1 MRQQKA
7 QPMQISSFQIVNY
20 KSYRDSGELQLSTGF
35 NVLVGQNNAGKSTL
49 LEALGLKFASK
60 PHRSLSALPR
70 VTSPVNPTSSAKA
83 ALTVTR
89 EELKDILLSI
99 NGPFFVPVPDD
110 FRSRGVEAAGEVLGR
125 ILSLPSIS
133 FQFSL
138 VAPAGQTA
146 GFQIERFP
154 THGIYQAQLDSGGN
168 AAHYIYIVSPTADR
182 LNFTYSSNVGTNAAM
197 HEFGIAVSSY
207 LRERIYSFRAERF
220 NVGVSS
226 VGIRNVLESNAAN
239 LPEVLSVLQGN
250 NPSLFAK
257 FNEYVRQIFPTVYQ
271 ISVRNVSSNQLEVIV
286 WTENPSSQRD
296 DLAVPLAES
305 GTGVGQVL
313 AILYVVL
320 TSQFSRTILIDEP
333 SSFLHPA
340 AARKLIEIL
349 KVNFPIHQYI
359 VATHSP
365 EIIRTAD
372 PTTLFMV
379 RLEGRESKFERLD
392 SKSVKDQGKC
402 LLEVGARLS
411 DVFGSDEII
420 WVEGDTEEVCYRLI
434 VQHLLKKPLLGRAIV
449 AVRNVGDLEGKRP
462 SAKMIWEI
470 YSQLSKNNALIP
482 PAIAFAFDREQRTQ
496 IERDDLASRTS
507 GKVKFLPRRM
517 YENFL
522 LVPEAIQAVL
532 STLPSFQEASPT
544 VEKVKEWLETNGGKR
559 AYIDEPT
566 ERIDITSKNW
576 LEKVNGAKLLRDLFA
591 QLSENREEFHKTVH
605 SVQLTEW
612 LIEKIPDSLA
622 EMKDFLGSI
631 LSV

>member
-1 MRQQKA
+1 
-7 QPMQISSFQIVNY
+7 MQISTFQLVNY
-20 KSYRDSGELQLSTGF
+20 KSYRDSGELKFSRGF
-35 NVLVGQNNAGKSTL
+35 NVLLGQNNAGKSTL
-49 LEALGLKFASK
+49 LETLGLKFPSR
-60 PHRSLSALPR
+60 PHKSLSALPR
-70 VTSPVNPTSSAKA
+70 FTSPVNPTSSAKV
-83 ALTVTR
+83 ALTLTG
-89 EELKDILLSI
+89 EEIKDILLSI
-99 NGPFFVPVPDD
+99 NGQFFVPVPDD
-110 FRSRGVEAAGEVLGR
+110 FRSKGVEAARGVLER

-138 VAPAGQTA
+138 IAPASQTA
-146 GFQIERFP
+146 GFQVERFP
-154 THGIYQAQLDSGGN
+154 THGTYQTQLDSGGN
-168 AAHYIYIVSPTADR
+168 AAYYIVGSTADR
-182 LNFTYSSNVGTNAAM
+182 LDFTYSNVGAYPAT
-197 HEFGIAVSSY
+197 HDFGLTVSSY

-250 NPSLFAK
+250 NPSLFK
-257 FNEYVRQIFPTVYQ
+257 TFNEYVRQIFPTVYQ
-271 ISVRNVSSNQLEVIV
+271 VSVRNVPNNQLEVIV

-333 SSFLHPA
+333 NSFLHPA
-340 AARKLIEIL
+340 AARKLVEIL
-349 KVNFPIHQYI
+349 KIDFPIHQYI

-365 EIIRTAD
+365 EVIRTAD
-372 PTTLFMV
+372 PTTFFLV
-379 RLEGRESKFERLD
+379 GLDGRESKLECLD
-392 SKSVKDQGKC
+392 SMSVKDQGRC

-420 WVEGDTEEVCYRLI
+420 WVEGDTEEFCYRLI
-434 VQHLLKKPLLGRAIV
+434 IQHLLKKPLLGRAIV
-449 AVRNVGDLEGKRP
+449 AVRNVGDFEGKRP

-496 IERDDLASRTS
+496 IERDDLAGRTS

-532 STLPSFQEASPT
+532 SALPSFQEASLT
-544 VEKVKEWLETNGGKR
+544 VEKLKEWLETNGGKR
-559 AYIDEPT
+559 TYIDAPT
-566 ERIDITSKNW
+566 ERADITSKNW
-576 LEKVNGAKLLRDLFA
+576 VENVNGAKLLRDLFA
-591 QLSENREEFHKTVH
+591 QLSENREEFHKTIH

-612 LIEKIPDSLA
+612 LIENNPNSLA
-622 EMKDFLGSI
+622 EVKDFLASI
-631 LSV
+631 LAT

>member
-1 MRQQKA
+1 
-7 QPMQISSFQIVNY
+7 MQISTFQLANY
-20 KSYRDSGELQLSTGF
+20 KSYRDSGELQFSTGF

-49 LEALGLKFASK
+49 LEALGLKFPSK
-60 PHRSLSALPR
+60 PHKSLSALPR
-70 VTSPVNPTSSAKA
+70 FTSPVNPTSSAKVV
-83 ALTVTR
+83 LTLTG

-99 NGPFFVPVPDD
+99 SGSFFVPIPD
-110 FRSRGVEAAGEVLGR
+110 SLKEKGIQAAREVLER
-125 ILSLPSIS
+125 ILSLPFIS
-133 FQFSL
+133 FQLSI
-138 VAPAGQTA
+138 VVPAGQTA
-146 GFQIERFP
+146 GFQIEQFP
-154 THGIYQAQLDSGGN
+154 TYGTYQTQIISGN
-168 AAHYIYIVSPTADR
+168 AAHYVVTPTADKTG
-182 LNFTYSSNVGTNAAM
+182 FTYPNDTMNAPTN
-197 HEFGIAVSSY
+197 EFGVIVSSY

-220 NVGVSS
+220 S
-226 VGIRNVLESNAAN
+226 VGISPVGTRNVLESNAAN
-239 LPEVLSVLQGN
+239 LLEVLSVLQGS

-286 WTENPSSQRD
+286 WTENPSSQKD

-392 SKSVKDQGKC
+392 SKSVKDQSKC

-470 YSQLSKNNALIP
+470 YTQLSKNNALIP

-496 IERDDLASRTS
+496 VERNDLASRTL

-532 STLPSFQEASPT
+532 SALPSFQEASPT

-576 LEKVNGAKLLRDLFA
+576 LEKVNGAKLLHDLFA
-591 QLSENREEFHKTVH
+591 QLSENREEYRKTVH

-612 LIEKIPDSLA
+612 LVANNPGSLA
-622 EMKDFLGSI
+622 EMKEFLESI